1 MNKIIL
7 GLLLIF
13 SVGVGANDQQTTIT
27 GEDCRPATEISQKFG
42 NFTDVDLDDETSF
55 RVCGKLLMKEDTV
68 LIANAKHLSTPANI
82 MRFEKEIDY
91 MSVSGNAEKIASH
104 MNENSLLMD
113 VITDLSIPGFL
124 FVSIFITAVLFATS
138 GDNSGYRMNGMIA
151 IGKSLIFVL
160 AFGFMQVTSTYL
172 TINYVGSYRAL
183 IYNQANHKAIDKIRE
198 MSVTELIPAVTE
210 QTATLANAMHY
221 YEFINVATMLDNK
234 KKHWGSDIEI
244 DTTMNKWGFDISN
257 PTVGQFKEYE
267 AECEQ
272 TDYVLVDREL
282 NLHLKNLNYTYLA
295 NQAIFNS
302 GGATANYNCQP
313 NYGKQVEVLRVSNN
327 VPTLIKRFYLDNF
340 AENMADDLTFKD
352 GVSAAFSKLTGDITL
367 EMEAAETI
375 ASQNLN
381 SITTQMLIAEGAALE
396 EQDANTTLTTSPSYI
411 ALKRMHQNKMGDMHT
426 FKEIEGLDSV
436 GNIAKETIEHM
447 HYSYSELF
455 GIGLGKD
462 PIVNAKKNTGYT
474 FIQDYIRQTA
484 LYQAEYDCALRDGE
498 NYLHRQEY
506 AKAYNNIS
514 NDTKLKSA
522 GSFGGTSKPECYRF
536 NSNGTITAGANPETQ
551 VEFLEM
557 IKRRIRAVDIYMQS
571 RTAAALE
578 LILENDDLDTQLIVD
593 ALNSISP
600 DLYGVAK
607 SYTALTKTRQQLV
620 GATNTIQDAYDFVYS
635 ISYDTTKPQSFYNYA
650 RMYDDPNAS
659 KDKLDKDM
667 SKYNLDDY
675 LSTNMIAFIQTRN
688 ADIEQKESSLA
699 KMFRFICPVID
710 ENGNCV
716 ASLIELNSA
725 ANEMTFTQGMAIGYY
740 HYGTMAVSGTCKAV
754 SNGIDQTVGAAFGKA
769 KYLNI
774 IGTAFC
780 GFANVLE
787 AANGVFVKP
796 ILTTTWVTYF
806 ATELASFS
814 PAFVDLVM
822 FFVIPMCLVVA
833 FIIGLFQLYIDITF
847 GTIKYFALTDRRPE
861 DLQEFLSLERST
873 KTIKSAFMILL
884 ISLVVLMVIAEL
896 LTSPQIGGALHDAFF
911 NGYDS
916 SPSTVQAIVRSFGV
930 IITTAWLTLIIIF
943 KLPIRLINQT
953 LELTDTKGQSL
964 SEEMSNFGMGLLT
977 GFVMT
982 KLAHQTKSASNNLER
997 AIKKPTDKD
1006 TDKTDTD
1013 KDPERGLDKSG
1024 KGSKP
1029 STTNYDTK
1037 TGSKKGANEGS
1048 KKESS
1053 IDDKIKGDLEKKK
1066 TPEKKHYKVE
1076 GDILGKSQD
1085 EIEKMAKDAISKQDK
1100 LDDIAKKVID
1110 KTTK

>member
-13 SVGVGANDQQTTIT
+13 TSVVNADDATTTIT

-55 RVCGKLLMKEDTV
+55 RVCGRLLMKEDPV

-82 MRFEKEIDY
+82 MYFEDEIDY

-124 FVSIFITAVLFATS
+124 FVAIFITAVLFATS
-138 GDNSGYRMNGMIA
+138 GDNSGYRMNGMIS
-151 IGKSLIFVL
+151 IGKSLIFIF

-172 TINYVGSYRAL
+172 TINYVASYRAL

-234 KKHWGSDIEI
+234 AKHWGSDIEI

-396 EQDANTTLTTSPSYI
+396 EQDANTTLTTSPSYN

-455 GIGLGKD
+455 GIGLEKD
-462 PIVNAKKNTGYT
+462 PIVNAKKSIGYT
-474 FIQDYIRQTA
+474 FIQNYVRQTA

-650 RMYDDPNAS
+650 RMYKDANAS

-667 SKYNLDDY
+667 SKYNLGDY
-675 LSTNMIAFIQTRN
+675 LSTNIIAFNKSKN
-688 ADIEQKESSLA
+688 ADLEEKEGSLA
-699 KMFRFICPVID
+699 KMLRFNCPVID

-716 ASLIELNSA
+716 ASLIELNSS
-725 ANEMTFTQGMAIGYY
+725 ANEMMLTQALTISGYY
-740 HYGTMAVSGTCKAV
+740 YGTALFDQGCETASKGV
-754 SNGIDQTVGAAFGKA
+754 DQTVGATFGKA
-769 KYLNI
+769 KYFTPMGI
-774 IGTAFC
+774 ACVFID
-780 GFANVLE
+780 VLD

-796 ILTTTWVTYF
+796 VMTTSWVAWA
-806 ATELASFS
+806 ATELASFA

-911 NGYDS
+911 NGYES
-916 SPSTVQAIVRSFGV
+916 SPSIVNSIVRSLGV

-982 KLAHQTKSASNNLER
+982 KLAHQTKSAANNLER
-997 AIKKPTDKD
+997 SIKKPTDKD
-1006 TDKTDTD
+1006 EDNTDPNKN
-1013 KDPERGLDKSG
+1013 PENGLDTSG

-1066 TPEKKHYKVE
+1066 APEKKHYKIE

>member
-13 SVGVGANDQQTTIT
+13 TSVVNADDATTTIT
-27 GEDCRPATEISQKFG
+27 GEDCRPANEISQKLG

-55 RVCGKLLMKEDTV
+55 RVCGQMLMKEDPV
-68 LIANAKHLSTPANI
+68 LIANAKHLSNADHI
-82 MRFEKEIDY
+82 MFFEKEIDN

-104 MNENSLLMD
+104 MNEKSLLMD
-113 VITDLSIPGFL
+113 VLTDLSIPGFF
-124 FVSIFITAVLFATS
+124 FVVIFTIAVVVATS
-138 GDNSGYRMNGMIA
+138 GENSGYRLNGMIA
-151 IGKSLIFVL
+151 TGKAAILVL
-160 AFGFMQVTSTYL
+160 AFGFIQYTTTYL
-172 TINYVGSYRAL
+172 AINYVGSYRAL
-183 IYNQANHKAIDKIRE
+183 IYNQANHSAIDKIRE
-198 MSVTELIPAVTE
+198 MSVTDLIPAVTE

-221 YEFINVATMLDNK
+221 YEFINIATMLDNK

-396 EQDANTTLTTSPSYI
+396 EQDANTTLTTSPSYN

-462 PIVNAKKNTGYT
+462 PIVNAKKNIGYT

-484 LYQAEYDCALRDGE
+484 LFQAEYDCALRDGE
-498 NYLHRQEY
+498 NYLHRVEY
-506 AKAYNNIS
+506 AKAYNNIPD
-514 NDTKLKSA
+514 DTKLKSA

-536 NSNGTITAGANPETQ
+536 NDDGTITAGANPETQ

-635 ISYDTTKPQSFYNYA
+635 ISYDTTKPQSFYNYS

-659 KDKLDKDM
+659 KDQLDKDM
-667 SKYNLDDY
+667 SKYNLGDY
-675 LSTNMIAFIQTRN
+675 LSTNIIAFNKSKN
-688 ADIEQKESSLA
+688 ADLENKEGSLA
-699 KMFRFICPVID
+699 KMLRFICPVMD
-710 ENGNCV
+710 ENGNCE
-716 ASLIELNSA
+716 ANLIELNSS
-725 ANEMTFTQGMAIGYY
+725 ANEMMFTQAITLSGYY
-740 HYGTMAVSGTCKAV
+740 YGTALFDKGCETASKGV
-754 SNGIDQTVGAAFGKA
+754 DQTVGATFGKA
-769 KYLNI
+769 KYFTPMGAACI
-774 IGTAFC
+774 FID
-780 GFANVLE
+780 VLD

-796 ILTTTWVTYF
+796 VMQTSWVVYA
-806 ATELASFS
+806 ATELASFVTV
-814 PAFVDLVM
+814 FIDLVM
-822 FFVIPMCLVVA
+822 FFVLPICLVVP

-861 DLQEFLSLERST
+861 DLQEYLSLERAT
-873 KTIKSAFMILL
+873 KTIKSAIMILL
-884 ISLVVLMVIAEL
+884 ISLVVLMVITEL
-896 LTSPQIGGALHDAFF
+896 LTSSQIGGAVHDAFF
-911 NGYDS
+911 NGYETD
-916 SPSTVQAIVRSFGV
+916 PSIVQAIVRSLGSIIV
-930 IITTAWLTLIIIF
+930 IAWLTLVIVF
-943 KLPIRLINQT
+943 KLPIKLINQT

-977 GFVMT
+977 GYVMT
-982 KLAHQTKSASNNLER
+982 KFAHQTKSASNNLER
-997 AIKKPTDKD
+997 AIRKPNDKEQ
-1006 TDKTDTD
+1006 DKTGTD
-1013 KDPERGLDKSG
+1013 KDPERGLDT
-1024 KGSKP
+1024 GSKSSK

-1037 TGSKKGANEGS
+1037 TSA

-1066 TPEKKHYKVE
+1066 APEKKHYKVE

-1100 LDDIAKKVID
+1100 LDDIAKKAID